1 MSTSLNNAMGAE
13 VGEPFLLSTTQ
24 NRGDSDYIK
33 VCEHG
38 LDWMWADVT
47 TFVRVRS
54 QRSRMCTLA
63 LVDSY
68 PYFNARK

>member
-33 VCEHG
+33 VCGHG
-38 LDWMWADVT
+38 LDWMCADVIT
-47 TFVRVRS
+47 VVRVHL
-54 QRSRMCTLA
+54 QRSRMCPLA
-63 LVDSY
+63 LIDSY